1 VGHILVRAAI
11 WRTSAP
17 RSAPGPLPRFPG
29 ALRAGPVSG
38 SFGPFRSAR
47 SASPQAALRALPVLA
62 ACPARRSA
70 RRPWSWARRG
80 AFVPLL
86 PLCLSLPTLRCR
98 DKGYPCGNAANPDTP
113 GA

>member
-1 VGHILVRAAI
+1 VGHILVRPAI

-17 RSAPGPLPRFPG
+17 RSAPGPLPRFLG

-70 RRPWSWARRG
+70 RHPWSWARRG
-80 AFVPLL
+80 FRPAFAPVPLSPHL
-86 PLCLSLPTLRCR
+86 AMS
-98 DKGYPCGNAANPDTP
+98 G
-113 GA
+113 